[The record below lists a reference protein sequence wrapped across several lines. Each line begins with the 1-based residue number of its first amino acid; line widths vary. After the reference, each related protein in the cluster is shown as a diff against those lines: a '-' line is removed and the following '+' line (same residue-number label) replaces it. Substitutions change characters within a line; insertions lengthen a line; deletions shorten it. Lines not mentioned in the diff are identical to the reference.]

1 MILFSSK
8 VATKNRIITTLNA
21 FFLVFLS
28 EEKSKLGTAISIE
41 LIQKLNST
49 AIAIG
54 ITTRQ

>member
-1 MILFSSK
+1 MILFSSSPQE
-8 VATKNRIITTLNA
+8 NRIITTLNA
-21 FFLVFLS
+21 FFFVFLS